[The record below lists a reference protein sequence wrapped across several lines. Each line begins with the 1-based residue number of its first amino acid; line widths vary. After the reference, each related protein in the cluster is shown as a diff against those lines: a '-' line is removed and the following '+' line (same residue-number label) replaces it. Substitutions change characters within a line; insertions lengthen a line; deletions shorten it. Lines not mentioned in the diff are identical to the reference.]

1 MRPQDFAPRQPYA
14 VMAAAYDVDAQAII
28 DDVLLAGGTLSN
40 SDKAAINDFV
50 LGAKAASLWAR
61 LIDGTLM
68 VGGTAAAV
76 QVDFVRHGQQCITS
90 YTGPPT
96 FSANGMQGNASTMWA
111 LLYQNASA
119 YTSTNLA
126 IDVFNASNNI
136 AGVNEYDY
144 GAANAIFSELIQIRD
159 VTSANGGNVVSGN
172 GLGTDFVTSAGIVD
186 TRGMHTCSRSG
197 AVLTYYFRGNS
208 VGSNGA
214 IVSSTLPA
222 IVPSLLA
229 RNHNATFEGRT
240 ANLLQFYCARESFSA
255 LETLTWYNLVYQL
268 QVDLGRNTY

>member
-119 YTSTNLA
+119 YTFTNLA
-126 IDVFNASNNI
+126 IDVFNAINTT
-136 AGVNEYDY
+136 GGPYLDY
-144 GAANAIFSELIQIRD
+144 GAANGPFSEMIQIND
-159 VTSANGGNVVSGN
+159 VKSSSGGAVTSGN
-172 GLGTDFVTSAGIVD
+172 GTIGDGVNSVGVTDA
-186 TRGMHTCSRSG
+186 RGMHTCDRNG

-208 VGSNGA
+208 VGSNGVLA
-214 IVSSTLPA
+214 GSTLPA
-222 IVPSLLA
+222 VVPSLLA
-229 RNHNATFEGRT
+229 RNHNGFTEYRT
-240 ANLLQFYCARESFSA
+240 ANLLQFYCARQSFSA
-255 LETLTWYNLVYQL
+255 LETQTWYSLVYQL